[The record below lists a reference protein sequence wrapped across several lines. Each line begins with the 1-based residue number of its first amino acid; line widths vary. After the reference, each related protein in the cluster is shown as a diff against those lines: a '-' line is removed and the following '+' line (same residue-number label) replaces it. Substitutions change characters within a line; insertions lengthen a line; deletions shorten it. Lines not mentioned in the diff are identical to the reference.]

1 VNKNDL
7 LSLVAN
13 DITTNANNEITGAIL
28 ANVLTQSVNS
38 SLNLDDGDSRLENYS
53 VSNNSGVISNILAA
67 GTTLNT
73 CTLLLESGETA
84 IGQNP
89 VYRNVAGTSQATY
102 LDETNDKFL
111 FPSNLNTYSTAY
123 TQYDVRVTL
132 VIDHPAV
139 STNQSIMIKCS
150 IKREVDDSVVSEV
163 QHLIHHHPVAT
174 GEKVT
179 LNFKTFVNTEA
190 DPYVVDGM
198 YIALENMALS
208 SGSFTLTEFDFRLFK
223 S

>member
-1 VNKNDL
+1 MNKNDL

-163 QHLIHHHPVAT
+163 QHLIHNHPVVT
-174 GEKVT
+174 GEKLT

-198 YIALENMALS
+198 YIELENMALS
-208 SGSFTLTEFDFRLFK
+208 SGSFTLTEFDVRLFK